1 MPYFELKKGELNFPP
16 AHFAD
21 LDGLLAVGGDM
32 TAERLLHAYQ
42 SGLYYWHHPM
52 KHIKWWSP
60 DPRIV
65 LETDIAE
72 ADSLLLTESTTTVN
86 NDLEGLLRLCQNQYN
101 QQEAMTPAWLSER
114 MFRIFMELDEKGL
127 VHSQE
132 VWKDGELVGGFFGV
146 CLGRICFGE
155 YAVESIPGA
164 ATLAIVR
171 AAGELQKKGVILMDM
186 HKETACHDQLEY
198 QEISRVAYIDL
209 CRVAASEYR
218 TASKTNMS

>member
-1 MPYFELKKGELNFPP
+1 V
-16 AHFAD
+16 AHS
-21 LDGLLAVGGDM
+21 L
-32 TAERLLHAYQ
+32 
-42 SGLYYWHHPM
+42 
-52 KHIKWWSP
+52 
-60 DPRIV
+60 V
-65 LETDIAE
+65 LP
-72 ADSLLLTESTTTVN
+72 ESTTTVN
-86 NDLEGLLRLCQNQYN
+86 NDLEGLLRLCQNQFN

-171 AAGELQKKGVILMDM
+171 AAGELQKNGVNLMDM
-186 HKETACHDQLEY
+186 HKETARHDQLEY